1 MTLKKPRLIGWII
14 ALALWRP
21 AGVAASDPLSFDP
34 YAQDNPYNAPTQK
47 KNPPEDTTRPAPAPP
62 PYDYSDTWHAP
73 PPRKRFKA
81 HSWEFQDN
89 PDRFPSFLLTQSNL
103 ETVNGHT
110 DTDLNGVPET
120 RGQKT
125 FSGGYS
131 LAAVLPLANWV
142 SLTLAGGIN
151 LNEFQAD
158 QTQQFVETVNDNS
171 VGTYL
176 AALQFYI
183 VGAAPFGDARDNP
196 DRWPSIGISGSGST
210 SMDYDVTNSENN
222 INQPLNTQTWS
233 LALNAR
239 LPLCG
244 WYTILPTLTG
254 LYTQSQ
260 APEILT
266 LSGTVTHLR
275 SLGGSI
281 EQRFYL
287 TGKNL
292 LFDDKGLNPD
302 RWTSFYL
309 SLGGLQSVS
318 GDQSIESLGVGSSRS
333 DSSQSFSSALGVRLP
348 MTSHATLRLEFDA
361 AYAHSA
367 TPSIG
372 AAIGSSITRTT
383 SLGGLAAL
391 RYYLF

>member
-1 MTLKKPRLIGWII
+1 MTLNKLRLLFW
-14 ALALWRP
+14 LLTLSFFSP
-21 AGVAASDPLSFDP
+21 AWAADPLSFDP
-34 YAQDNPYNAPTQK
+34 NAQDNPYTAPRQK
-47 KNPPEDTTRPAPAPP
+47 RTAPEETTRPAPAPP
-62 PYDYSDTWHAP
+62 PYDYSSQWHAP
-73 PPRKRFKA
+73 PPVKPFKS
-81 HSWEFQDN
+81 HVWEFRDN
-89 PDRFPSFLLTQSNL
+89 PDRFPSVLLSENAA
-103 ETVNGHT
+103 ETVNGHV
-110 DTDLNGVPET
+110 DTLLNGVAKTHGE
-120 RGQKT
+120 KT
-125 FSGGYS
+125 FSGSYS
-131 LAAVLPLANWV
+131 LASVLPLADWV

-158 QTQQFVETVNDNS
+158 QTQEFVATVNDNS

-176 AALQFYI
+176 ATLQFYI
-183 VGAAPFGDARDNP
+183 VHASPFGDTRDNP

-210 SMDYDVTNSENN
+210 SIQYDVTDAINN

-233 LALNAR
+233 LALNTR

-254 LYTQSQ
+254 LYSQSQ
-260 APEILT
+260 TQEVPT
-266 LSGTVTHLR
+266 LAGTVTHLR

-292 LFDDKGLNPD
+292 LYDDKGLNPD
-302 RWTSFYL
+302 RWTSFYFNV
-309 SLGGLQSVS
+309 GGLDAVS
-318 GDQSIESLGVGSSRS
+318 GDQSIESLGVGLSRP
-333 DSSQSFSSALGVRLP
+333 DRSQSFNSALGVRLP

-361 AYAHSA
+361 AYSNGY
-367 TPSIG
+367 TPQIG
-372 AAIGSSITRTT
+372 ATVGSSHTHTT